1 MNGTQLIWVVL
12 LTFTFIVAILTAPIL
27 LIPSSQNTRGS
38 VQVVSI
44 LPVATR
50 LTAVCLRGVRQL
62 VFVYEPPEP

>member
-38 VQVVSI
+38 VQVVI